1 VDTQVQSP
9 TPPDQD
15 QEGGAAFD
23 PAALNDADLEAA
35 VDDLLT
41 ELQDLDHQLGDRNK
55 VHEDGTRYGDQEYWR
70 WRTATTDRRVDVI
83 ADYRAAKHELRR
95 RQTAKIE
102 AERAERRA
110 AGLTGPTASVVR
122 ETVIREVAPP
132 ALVAAAKDAFGQLY
146 LIALENQRRSIPKGK
161 IEHAKILRELDA
173 ALRVVDPEWKWNE
186 HAGEDK

>member
-9 TPPDQD
+9 TPPE
-15 QEGGAAFD
+15 QEGGGFD
-23 PAALNDADLEAA
+23 PKALDDTALEAA
-35 VDDLLT
+35 VDDLLL

-55 VHEDGTRYGDQEYWR
+55 VHPDGTRYGDQEYWR

-110 AGLTGPTASVVR
+110 GGQVAGVVR
-122 ETVIREVAPP
+122 ETVVREVEVAPP
-132 ALVAAAKDAFGQLY
+132 ALVAAAKDAFTQLY
-146 LIALENQRRSIPKGK
+146 IIALENSRRSIAKGK

-173 ALRVVDPEWKWNE
+173 ALRLVDPEWKWKE
-186 HAGEDK
+186 HAEEDK